1 MSKKATYGEKAKAV
15 NAEKVKYWQEKR
27 QSVGTFQYI
36 AEMCFRSRP
45 VIATAI
51 NHGIATESTEKNI
64 DNLYSKKLR

>member
-1 MSKKATYGEKAKAV
+1 MKATYGEKSRAVDAK
-15 NAEKVKYWQEKR
+15 KVKQWQAQRK
-27 QSVGTFQYI
+27 SVGTFQYI

-64 DNLYSKKLR
+64 DKLFNSKK